1 MTTAIFRTFDRKAL
15 DAEYNNRLKVK
26 DALDWIAR
34 MGAESA
40 RTRAELPMRFDVPY
54 GAHHD
59 ERLDVFAA
67 SRSGPAPIQIFVHGG
82 YWHRLDKADFSF
94 VARAF
99 RPAGALTVVV
109 NYALIPAVDMDA
121 LVRQVRSAV
130 AWVHGHARDLGG
142 DPDRIFVTGHSAGG
156 HLVGMLLAT
165 DWSTFGA
172 PADVLKGGCGL
183 SGLYDLEPI
192 RLCYLNDVLALTPES
207 ARRNSPLALV
217 PTWPTPLILTDG
229 GDERPEY
236 HRQTAELAAAWRA
249 QGVPVQTPDMTGHN
263 HFSIV
268 AELESPFSP
277 LARAIQAQM
286 GLA

>member
-1 MTTAIFRTFDRKAL
+1 MTTAIFRGYDRKAL
-15 DAEYNNRLKVK
+15 DAEYNNRVKVK

-34 MGAESA
+34 YGAESA
-40 RTRAELPMRFDVPY
+40 RVRAELPMKFDVPY

-67 SRSGPAPIQIFVHGG
+67 TRSGLAPVQIFVHGG

-109 NYALIPAVDMDA
+109 NYALIPAVDLDA

-130 AWVHGHARDLGG
+130 AWVHGNARDLGG

-156 HLVGMLLAT
+156 HLVAMLLAT
-165 DWSTFGA
+165 DWSAFGA
-172 PADVLKGGCGL
+172 PADVIKGACGL

-207 ARRNSPLALV
+207 AQRNSPMTLA
-217 PTWPTPLILTDG
+217 PTRPTPLILADG
-229 GDERPEY
+229 GDEGPEY
-236 HRQTAELAAAWRA
+236 HRQTSELAAAWRA
-249 QGVPVQTPDMTGHN
+249 KGVPVQVLDMTGHN

-277 LARAIQAQM
+277 LARAIQGQM
-286 GLA
+286 ALA

>member
-1 MTTAIFRTFDRKAL
+1 MTTGIFRGYDRKAL

-34 MGAESA
+34 YGAESA
-40 RTRAELPMRFDVPY
+40 RARAELPMKFDVAY
-54 GAHHD
+54 GPHHD
-59 ERLDVFAA
+59 ERLDVFAGA
-67 SRSGPAPIQIFVHGG
+67 RSGPAPIQIFVHGG

-121 LVRQVRSAV
+121 LVHQVRASV
-130 AWVHGHARDLGG
+130 AWVHKNARDLGG

-172 PADVLKGGCGL
+172 PADVLKGACGM

-207 ARRNSPLALV
+207 ARRNSPLLLA
-217 PTWPTPLILTDG
+217 PPRPTPLILTDG
-229 GDERPEY
+229 GDEGPEY
-236 HRQTAELAAAWRA
+236 HRQTGELAAAWRA
-249 QGVPVQTPDMTGHN
+249 KGMPVETLDMTGHN

-277 LARAIQAQM
+277 LARAIQLQM
-286 GLA
+286 GLV

>member
-1 MTTAIFRTFDRKAL
+1 MTTALFRNYDRKAL
-15 DAEYNNRLKVK
+15 DAEYNNRIKVK

-34 MGAESA
+34 YGAESA
-40 RTRAELPMRFDVPY
+40 RTRAELPMKFDVPY

-67 SRSGPAPIQIFVHGG
+67 ARSGPVPIQIFVHGG

-121 LVRQVRSAV
+121 LVRQVRASV
-130 AWVHGHARDLGG
+130 AWVHRNARVLGG

-165 DWSTFGA
+165 DWSAFGA
-172 PADVLKGGCGL
+172 PADVIKGACGM

-192 RLCYLNDVLALTPES
+192 RLCYLNEVLALTPES
-207 ARRNSPLALV
+207 ARRNSPVMLA
-217 PTWPTPLILTDG
+217 PTSATPLILTDG
-229 GDERPEY
+229 GDEGREY
-236 HRQTAELAAAWRA
+236 HRQTAELVAVWRA
-249 QGVPVQTPDMTGHN
+249 KGVPVETLDMTGHN

-277 LARAIQAQM
+277 LARAIQGQM

>member
-1 MTTAIFRTFDRKAL
+1 MTTAIFRNYDRKAL

-34 MGAESA
+34 YGAESA

-121 LVRQVRSAV
+121 LVRQVRASV
-130 AWVHGHARDLGG
+130 AWVHKNARELGG

-165 DWSTFGA
+165 DWSAFGA
-172 PADVLKGGCGL
+172 PADVIKGGCGM

-207 ARRNSPLALV
+207 ARRNSPVLLA
-217 PTWPTPLILTDG
+217 PPRPTPLILTDG
-229 GDERPEY
+229 GDEGPEY
-236 HRQTAELAAAWRA
+236 HRQTGELATAWRA
-249 QGVPVQTPDMTGHN
+249 KGVTVETLDLTGHN

-277 LARAIQAQM
+277 LARAIQGQM

>member
-1 MTTAIFRTFDRKAL
+1 MTTAIFRNYDRKAL

-34 MGAESA
+34 YGAESA

-67 SRSGPAPIQIFVHGG
+67 ARSGPAPIQIFVHGG

-121 LVRQVRSAV
+121 LVRQVRASV
-130 AWVHGHARDLGG
+130 AWVHKNARDLGG

-172 PADVLKGGCGL
+172 PADV
-183 SGLYDLEPI
+183 
-192 RLCYLNDVLALTPES
+192 S
-207 ARRNSPLALV
+207 ACSCPYTL
-217 PTWPTPLILTDG
+217 
-229 GDERPEY
+229 
-236 HRQTAELAAAWRA
+236 
-249 QGVPVQTPDMTGHN
+249 
-263 HFSIV
+263 
-268 AELESPFSP
+268 
-277 LARAIQAQM
+277 
-286 GLA
+286 

>member
-1 MTTAIFRTFDRKAL
+1 MTTAIFRDYDRKAL

-34 MGAESA
+34 YGAESA

-67 SRSGPAPIQIFVHGG
+67 ARSGPAPIQIFVHGG

-121 LVRQVRSAV
+121 LVRQVRASV
-130 AWVHGHARDLGG
+130 AWVHKNARDLGG

-165 DWSTFGA
+165 DWSALRRARRRDQGRLRHERSLRSRADPPLLPQRRAGA
-172 PADVLKGGCGL
+172 HARERAPQQPPAAGAAPPHPAHPHRRRRRGPRVPPADRGAGRG
-183 SGLYDLEPI
+183 
-192 RLCYLNDVLALTPES
+192 
-207 ARRNSPLALV
+207 
-217 PTWPTPLILTDG
+217 
-229 GDERPEY
+229 
-236 HRQTAELAAAWRA
+236 LAAPRA
-249 QGVPVQTPDMTGHN
+249 CRSRRST
-263 HFSIV
+263 
-268 AELESPFSP
+268 
-277 LARAIQAQM
+277 
-286 GLA
+286 

>member
-1 MTTAIFRTFDRKAL
+1 MSTAIFRGYDKKAL
-15 DAEYNNRLKVK
+15 DAEYNNRVKVK
-26 DALDWIAR
+26 DALDWVAR
-34 MGAESA
+34 YGAESA
-40 RTRAELPMRFDVPY
+40 RVRAELPMKFDVAY
-54 GAHHD
+54 GPHHD

-67 SRSGPAPIQIFVHGG
+67 ARSGPAPIQLFIHGG

-121 LVRQVRSAV
+121 LVRQVRSAI
-130 AWVHGHARDLGG
+130 AWVHRNARELGG

-165 DWSTFGA
+165 DWRTFGA
-172 PADVLKGGCGL
+172 PADVLKGGCGV

-207 ARRNSPLALV
+207 ARRNSPLALT
-217 PTWPTPLILTDG
+217 PPRPTPLILTDG
-229 GDERPEY
+229 GDEAGCDVAG
-236 HRQTAELAAAWRA
+236 QGRA
-249 QGVPVQTPDMTGHN
+249 GRDAGHGGPQSLLDRGGAGVAVQ
-263 HFSIV
+263 
-268 AELESPFSP
+268 SPGP
-277 LARAIQAQM
+277 RHPGADGPGLTRATFC
-286 GLA
+286 

>member
-1 MTTAIFRTFDRKAL
+1 MTTAIFRGYDRKAL
-15 DAEYNNRLKVK
+15 DTEYNNRVKVK
-26 DALDWIAR
+26 DAMDWIAR
-34 MGAESA
+34 YGAESA
-40 RTRAELPMRFDVPY
+40 RVRAELPMRFDVAY
-54 GAHHD
+54 GVHHG

-67 SRSGPAPIQIFVHGG
+67 ARPGAAPIQIFVHGG

-99 RPAGALTVVV
+99 RPAGAVTVVV

-121 LVRQVRSAV
+121 LVRQVRTAV
-130 AWVHGHARDLGG
+130 GWVHKHAHELGG
-142 DPDRIFVTGHSAGG
+142 DPDRIFVSGHSAGG

-165 DWSTFGA
+165 DWSTLGA
-172 PADVLKGGCGL
+172 PADVIKGACGM

-207 ARRNSPLALV
+207 AGRNSPVRLA
-217 PTWPTPLILTDG
+217 PTRPTPVILTDG
-229 GDERPEY
+229 GDEGPEY
-236 HRQTAELAAAWRA
+236 HRQTGEMAAAWRA
-249 QGVPVQTPDMTGHN
+249 RGVPVQDLDMTGHN

-277 LARAIQAQM
+277 LARAIQSQM
-286 GLA
+286 GLI

>member
-1 MTTAIFRTFDRKAL
+1 MTTAIFRGYDRKAL
-15 DAEYNNRLKVK
+15 DTEYNNRVKVK
-26 DALDWIAR
+26 DAMDWIAR
-34 MGAESA
+34 YGAESA
-40 RTRAELPMRFDVPY
+40 RARAELPMRFDVAY
-54 GAHHD
+54 GVHHG

-67 SRSGPAPIQIFVHGG
+67 ARPGAAPIQIFVHGG

-99 RPAGALTVVV
+99 RPAGAVTVVV

-121 LVRQVRSAV
+121 LVRQVRTAV
-130 AWVHGHARDLGG
+130 GWVHKHAHELGG
-142 DPDRIFVTGHSAGG
+142 DPDRIFVSGHSAGG

-165 DWSTFGA
+165 DWSAFGA
-172 PADVLKGGCGL
+172 PADVIKGGCGI

-207 ARRNSPLALV
+207 AGRNSPVRLA
-217 PTWPTPLILTDG
+217 PTRPTPVILTDG
-229 GDERPEY
+229 GDEGPEY
-236 HRQTAELAAAWRA
+236 HRQTGEMAAAWRA
-249 QGVPVQTPDMTGHN
+249 RGVPVQDLDMTGHN

-277 LARAIQAQM
+277 LARAIQRQM
-286 GLA
+286 GLM

>member
-1 MTTAIFRTFDRKAL
+1 MTTAIFRNYDRKAL

-34 MGAESA
+34 YGAESA

-121 LVRQVRSAV
+121 LVRQVRASV
-130 AWVHGHARDLGG
+130 AWVHKNARDLGG

-172 PADVLKGGCGL
+172 PADVIKGACGM

-207 ARRNSPLALV
+207 ARRNSPVLLA
-217 PTWPTPLILTDG
+217 PTRATPLILTDG
-229 GDERPEY
+229 GDEGPEY
-236 HRQTAELAAAWRA
+236 HRQTGELATAWRA
-249 QGVPVQTPDMTGHN
+249 KGVLVETLDLTGHN

-277 LARAIQAQM
+277 LARAIQGQM

>member
-1 MTTAIFRTFDRKAL
+1 MTTAIFRNYDRKAL

-34 MGAESA
+34 YGAESA

-121 LVRQVRSAV
+121 LVRQVRASV
-130 AWVHGHARDLGG
+130 AWVHKNARDLGG

-165 DWSTFGA
+165 DWSAFGA
-172 PADVLKGGCGL
+172 PADVIKGACGM

-207 ARRNSPLALV
+207 ARRNSPVLLA
-217 PTWPTPLILTDG
+217 PPRPTPLILTDG
-229 GDERPEY
+229 GDEGPEY
-236 HRQTAELAAAWRA
+236 HRQTGELATAWRA
-249 QGVPVQTPDMTGHN
+249 KGVPVETLD
-263 HFSIV
+263 
-268 AELESPFSP
+268 
-277 LARAIQAQM
+277 
-286 GLA
+286 

>member
-1 MTTAIFRTFDRKAL
+1 MSTAIFRGYDRAAL
-15 DAEYNNRLKVK
+15 DAEYNNRAKVK

-34 MGAESA
+34 YGAESA
-40 RTRAELPMRFDVPY
+40 RVRAELPMRFDVAY

-59 ERLDVFAA
+59 ERLDVFPGA
-67 SRSGPAPIQIFVHGG
+67 RPGPAPIQVFIHGG

-109 NYALIPAVDMDA
+109 NYALIPAVDMDG

-130 AWVHGHARDLGG
+130 AWVHRHARALGG
-142 DPDRIFVTGHSAGG
+142 DPDRIFVSGHSAGG

-165 DWSTFGA
+165 DWSAFDTPVTVIKGA
-172 PADVLKGGCGL
+172 CGI

-207 ARRNSPLALV
+207 ARRNSPAALA
-217 PTWPTPLILTDG
+217 PRGATPLILTDG
-229 GDERPEY
+229 GDEGPEY
-236 HRQTAELAAAWRA
+236 HRQTADLAAAWRA
-249 QGVPVQTPDMTGHN
+249 KGVPVERLDMAGHN

-277 LARAIQAQM
+277 LARAIQGQM

>member
-1 MTTAIFRTFDRKAL
+1 MTTAIFRGYDRAAL

-26 DALDWIAR
+26 DAMDWIAR
-34 MGAESA
+34 YGAESA
-40 RTRAELPMRFDVPY
+40 RARAELPMHFDVPY
-54 GAHHD
+54 GAHHA
-59 ERLDVFAA
+59 ERLDVFP
-67 SRSGPAPIQIFVHGG
+67 GPRPGAAPIQVFVHGG

-109 NYALIPAVDMDA
+109 NYALIPAVDMDG
-121 LVRQVRSAV
+121 LVRQVRHAI
-130 AWVHGHARDLGG
+130 AWVHGHARELGG
-142 DPDRIFVTGHSAGG
+142 DPERIFVTGHSAGG

-165 DWSTFGA
+165 DWTSLGL
-172 PADVLKGGCGL
+172 PADVIKGGCGL

-207 ARRNSPLALV
+207 ARRNSPVALA
-217 PTWPTPLILTDG
+217 PRSAAPLLLADG
-229 GDERPEY
+229 GDEGAEY

-249 QGVPVQTPDMTGHN
+249 KGVPVEMLDMTGHN
-263 HFSIV
+263 HFSII

-277 LARAIQAQM
+277 LARAIQGQM
-286 GLA
+286 GVA

>member
-1 MTTAIFRTFDRKAL
+1 
-15 DAEYNNRLKVK
+15 
-26 DALDWIAR
+26 
-34 MGAESA
+34 
-40 RTRAELPMRFDVPY
+40 
-54 GAHHD
+54 
-59 ERLDVFAA
+59 
-67 SRSGPAPIQIFVHGG
+67 VHGG

-121 LVRQVRSAV
+121 LVRQVRASV
-130 AWVHGHARDLGG
+130 AWVHKNARDLGG

-172 PADVLKGGCGL
+172 PADVIKGACGM

-207 ARRNSPLALV
+207 ARRNSPVLLA
-217 PTWPTPLILTDG
+217 PTRATPLILTDG
-229 GDERPEY
+229 GDEGPEY
-236 HRQTAELAAAWRA
+236 HRQTGELATAWRA
-249 QGVPVQTPDMTGHN
+249 KGVLVETLDLTGHN

-277 LARAIQAQM
+277 LARAIQGQM

>member
-1 MTTAIFRTFDRKAL
+1 MTTAIFRNYDRKAL

-121 LVRQVRSAV
+121 LVRQVRASV
-130 AWVHGHARDLGG
+130 AWVHKNARDLGG

-172 PADVLKGGCGL
+172 PADVIKGACGM

-207 ARRNSPLALV
+207 ARRNSPVLLA
-217 PTWPTPLILTDG
+217 PTRATPLMVTDG
-229 GDERPEY
+229 GDEGPEY
-236 HRQTAELAAAWRA
+236 HRQTGELATAWRA
-249 QGVPVQTPDMTGHN
+249 KGVLVETLDLTGHN

-277 LARAIQAQM
+277 LARAIQGQM

>member
-1 MTTAIFRTFDRKAL
+1 MTTAIFRNYDRKAL

-121 LVRQVRSAV
+121 LVRQVRASV
-130 AWVHGHARDLGG
+130 AWVHKNARDLGG

-172 PADVLKGGCGL
+172 PADVIKGACGM

-207 ARRNSPLALV
+207 ARRNSPVLLA
-217 PTWPTPLILTDG
+217 PTRATPLILTDG
-229 GDERPEY
+229 GDEGPEY
-236 HRQTAELAAAWRA
+236 HRQTGELATAWRA
-249 QGVPVQTPDMTGHN
+249 KGVLVETLDLTGHN

-277 LARAIQAQM
+277 LARAIQGQM

>member
-1 MTTAIFRTFDRKAL
+1 MTTAIFRNYDRKAL

-67 SRSGPAPIQIFVHGG
+67 SRSGPAPIQVFVHGG
-82 YWHRLDKADFSF
+82 YWHRADKADFSF

-121 LVRQVRSAV
+121 LVRQVRASV
-130 AWVHGHARDLGG
+130 AWVHKNARDLGG

-165 DWSTFGA
+165 DWSAFGA
-172 PADVLKGGCGL
+172 PADVIKGACGM

-207 ARRNSPLALV
+207 ARRNSPLLLA
-217 PTWPTPLILTDG
+217 PPRPTPLILTDG
-229 GDERPEY
+229 GDEGPEY
-236 HRQTAELAAAWRA
+236 HRQTGELAAAWRA
-249 QGVPVQTPDMTGHN
+249 KGMPVETLDMTGHN

-286 GLA
+286 GLV

>member
-1 MTTAIFRTFDRKAL
+1 MTTAIFRNYDRKAL

-121 LVRQVRSAV
+121 LVRQVRASV
-130 AWVHGHARDLGG
+130 AWVHKNARDLGG

-172 PADVLKGGCGL
+172 PADVIKGACGM

-207 ARRNSPLALV
+207 ARRNSPVLLA
-217 PTWPTPLILTDG
+217 PTRATPLILTDG
-229 GDERPEY
+229 GDEGPEY
-236 HRQTAELAAAWRA
+236 HRQTGELATAWRA
-249 QGVPVQTPDMTGHN
+249 KGVPVETLDLTGHN

-277 LARAIQAQM
+277 LARAIQGQM